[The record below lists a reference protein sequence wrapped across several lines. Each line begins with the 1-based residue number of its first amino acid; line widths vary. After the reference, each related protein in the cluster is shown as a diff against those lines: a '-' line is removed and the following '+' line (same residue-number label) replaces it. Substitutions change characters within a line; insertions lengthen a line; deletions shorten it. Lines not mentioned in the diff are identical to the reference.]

1 MKTNDAARKRYEV
14 AIVGGGVTGTALAY
28 ALSRFSNVRDIILL
42 EKYEQVATVNSHP
55 LNNAQTSHDGS
66 TETNYDLD
74 HALKVRESATA
85 LRRYVDSKNDIK
97 LSRKVRRM
105 VIAITDKE
113 IQALKKRYTE
123 FKPHYPDLWFSCGRY
138 LKKIE
143 PKIIEGRD
151 PNKPIA
157 AMGSSEGYIVDYQ
170 QLAIHLAKDAEI
182 NNNRFRIRFNSPVG
196 LIKKC
201 GSSSFNVGDKPFLGY
216 VLSTPSGLIF
226 ADTVVFAA
234 GPYSLFF
241 AQKLG
246 YGLDYGILSV
256 AGSFYDTGHWL
267 ENKVYRMQVEGR
279 PFAEIHGDPDILDM
293 TKTRFGPTTKVLPLM
308 ERHHYETFK
317 DFLQLPLATSLRG
330 IVSLLKILWKRR
342 LTWYVLKNIL
352 FDIPVIGK
360 ILFLQE
366 VRKVVP
372 MMRYRDLKLR
382 KGAGGIRP
390 QIVNLKTGDLEMG
403 DASLV
408 GDKIIFN
415 TTPSPGAS
423 VCLGNAH
430 RDAKRIVEFLGP
442 GYQFDEER
450 FQKELGE
457 NKESTATA

>member
-1 MKTNDAARKRYEV
+1 MKTNDVARKRYEV

-28 ALSRFSNVRDIILL
+28 ALSRFSNVHDIILL

-66 TETNYDLD
+66 TETNYDLG

-105 VIAITDKE
+105 VIAITEKE

-123 FKPHYPDLWFSCGRY
+123 FKPHYPDLWFSYGKY
-138 LKKIE
+138 LKEME

-151 PNKPIA
+151 PNKPIV
-157 AMGSSEGYIVDYQ
+157 AMGSNEGYIVDYQ
-170 QLAIHLAKDAEI
+170 QLAIHMAKDAEI
-182 NNNRFRIRFNSPVG
+182 NNNKFRIRFNSPVG

-201 GSSSFNVGDKPFLGY
+201 DSPSFNIGGKPFLGY
-216 VLSTPSGLIF
+216 VLATPSELIF

-390 QIVNLKTGDLEMG
+390 QIVNLKIGDLEMG

-430 RDAKRIVEFLGP
+430 RDAKRIVEFLGQ
-442 GYQFDEER
+442 GHQFDEEK
-450 FQKELGE
+450 FQKELG
-457 NKESTATA
+457 

>member
-1 MKTNDAARKRYEV
+1 MTTNDVARKRYEV

-66 TETNYDLD
+66 TETNYDLE
-74 HALKVRESATA
+74 HALKVKAAATA
-85 LRRYVDSKNDIK
+85 LRRYVDSKNDTK

-105 VIAITDKE
+105 VIAVTREEVVKLCD
-113 IQALKKRYTE
+113 RYLE
-123 FKPHYPDLWFSCGRY
+123 FKPHYPDLWLAEKIKLAKLEPNLMNGRSQKSDI
-138 LKKIE
+138 L
-143 PKIIEGRD
+143 
-151 PNKPIA
+151 
-157 AMGSSEGYIVDYQ
+157 AMGSDEGYIVDYQ
-170 QLAIHLAKDAEI
+170 QLAIYMAKDTEI
-182 NNNRFRIRFNSPVG
+182 NNGKFEIRFKSPVG

-201 GSSSFNVGDKPFLGY
+201 NSPSFNIGGKPFLGY
-216 VLSTPSGLIF
+216 VLATPSGLVF

-234 GPYSLFF
+234 GPYSLLF

-267 ENKVYRMQVEGR
+267 DNKVYRMQVEGR

-330 IVSLLKILWKRR
+330 IISLLKILWKRR
-342 LTWYVLKNIL
+342 LAWYVLKNIL
-352 FDIPVIGK
+352 FDIPIIGK

-372 MMRYRDLKLR
+372 KMGYRDLKLR

-408 GDKIIFN
+408 GDHIIFN

-442 GYQFDEER
+442 SYWFDEEK
-450 FQKELGE
+450 FQKELG
-457 NKESTATA
+457 

>member
-1 MKTNDAARKRYEV
+1 MITNDGARKRYEV

-74 HALKVRESATA
+74 HALKVKESATA
-85 LRRYVDSKNDIK
+85 LRHYVDSKNDIK

-105 VIAITDKE
+105 VLAVNAKE
-113 IQALKKRYTE
+113 VAKLYGRYKE
-123 FKPHYPDLWFSCGRY
+123 FKPHYQDLWIADFKQIG
-138 LKKIE
+138 KIE
-143 PKIIEGRD
+143 PNIIKGRNSKD
-151 PNKPIA
+151 TIG
-157 AMGSSEGYIVDYQ
+157 AMGSDEGYIIDYQ
-170 QLAIHLAKDAEI
+170 QLAIYMAKDAEI
-182 NNNRFRIRFNSPVG
+182 NNGKFKIRFNAPVG

-201 GSSSFNVGDKPFLGY
+201 NSPSLNIGGKPFFGY
-216 VLSTPSGLIF
+216 VLATPSGLIF

-234 GPYSLFF
+234 GPYSLLF
-241 AQKLG
+241 AQRLG

-256 AGSFYDTGHWL
+256 AGSFYDAGHWL
-267 ENKVYRMQVEGR
+267 NNKVYRMQVEGR

-317 DFLQLPLATSLRG
+317 DFLQLPLATSFRG
-330 IVSLLKILWKRR
+330 IVSLWKILWKHR
-342 LTWYVLKNIL
+342 LTWYILKNIL
-352 FDIPVIGK
+352 FDIPIIGK
-360 ILFLQE
+360 ILFLEE

-372 MMRYRDLKLR
+372 RMGYRDLKLR

-390 QIVNLKTGDLEMG
+390 QIVNLKTADLEMG

-408 GDKIIFN
+408 GNHIIFN

-430 RDAKRIVEFLGP
+430 RDAKRIVEFLGS
-442 GYQFDEER
+442 GYYFDEEK

-457 NKESTATA
+457 NKQSTATA